1 MNQPEA
7 NPQAARGYSG
17 QLVPLAT
24 SIQPTR
30 ATTEMAK
37 IMILAKDDLI
47 GITYTTPDNE
57 AIPEE
62 RPAREQL
69 NADLN
74 QAMEVAATGCACNR
88 VVVV

>member
-1 MNQPEA
+1 
-7 NPQAARGYSG
+7 
-17 QLVPLAT
+17 
-24 SIQPTR
+24 
-30 ATTEMAK
+30 MAK